1 MDSSKA
7 LINIFVIINGEKVK
21 DNNKDAFHKII
32 LKGIEVKNEFQEL
45 NFKIGNIDVN
55 LSIKIKNIFGG
66 KGFGSRMDMFKTK
79 TNTNES
85 AKVMTTGVSMKDR
98 LNLFNNRGIPQ
109 PQQAP
114 QNKPPPKKIR
124 PSMDFANKLMNNVG
138 APNKA
143 SNTIN
148 QNENKK
154 EEPSKEIKEKDNKN
168 NDKPIEKKNDVIK
181 EEVKNEEDKRNKID
195 ENQNDKKENVEESN
209 NQEQNNEEQ
218 KKEIQKIENK
228 EEEINDNNQK
238 EKDKNNIDNDKE
250 KTTEE
255 AAEGQLETPKEEN
268 DNQKNEDKN
277 ADQNEDNNLKKKE
290 AEEVIIENKNEN
302 KTLFSKA
309 NTFQPKDNLFNKRQ
323 SMQIPSISQINLSNK
338 VNLDSKEQPKKQVS
352 KKIDN
357 YKMLLGQR
365 LLGLPLRIPQK
376 ENTQK
381 KEEDKKN
388 ITSNPEENKSE
399 NNPTPTEPQSENPQ
413 NSITPTPIPNE
424 TPTPIENS
432 EEENPIDLIKKGSTN
447 CNEEAKISKENEL
460 QSSMT
465 IMRKSAQIN
474 SITIDDFDFEVLES
488 DSSQDSLIEGFLDP
502 VNYDK
507 YLSDLK
513 QQGKKEDPREAFCE
527 GFFIASYPRKDG
539 KVIEKSDGIPS
550 LCGHDECKVFYAM
563 KPEIVMRYPLKDTK
577 SLELNNLAATICFP
591 NGIKVCYSDNE
602 PPKKMEDYVT
612 QITNQKGERYYM
624 KTFHFYH
631 KMSNIEYGKIYDT
644 SPLKSYLVNCAD
656 TFSVLPE
663 NEIDERTNE
672 IQQKLDFCHEVGFR
686 DILYIPYCICLISKY
701 SYITE
706 LDKSINTI
714 YKIMKQEPNKLN
726 FVLNDLIMYLVHSV
740 PIPDKNMRVRFYI
753 PYNNEKMELLC
764 HKMDDLST
772 TNGKLIKLFDY
783 FHVDKI
789 IIIFRLLLSEK
800 KILFIHDDYTT
811 LSEISDFFISLLYP
825 FKWIHTYIPIMSDQM
840 LKYLETFL
848 PFVNGIHES
857 LMDSVEKIFIEG
869 EFEESEE
876 IFLVNIKKQEIT
888 LSKTKNKSKIGKYIQ
903 NNVLPLPFEK
913 DLKNKLT
920 KIYGKI
926 KDKKKLYN
934 SDRILYEKNIRDSF
948 IEVFVEMFYDYEKYV
963 GILDDDVIFN
973 KVLFMNSI
981 SKDKKFYDEFIDC
994 QLFQQFTQNIT
1005 KDGFSYF
1012 NKKIKEKKENDS
1024 KKKDNKNEKDMNI
1037 NQSSNKK
1044 EKENLYIIKPDYLG
1058 VKENDRQIIELT
1070 IKNDYNDIFDKND
1083 EDRILNE
1090 LYLIEP
1096 EKYNNSKC
1104 IIYLTPEKNE
1114 PNAEDNK
1121 IKLQEMTGTST
1132 GMKQRS
1138 TTIFLA
1144 GRELSEKQKDQIKEE
1159 IKDMVVKIFKS
1170 EIDSSEN
1177 KALKNEAFTNL
1188 NTDYG
1193 RAFFVSLISNKN
1205 NNIISLQE
1213 NSFNFL
1219 EAIIHGIFN
1228 LSLKL
1233 EETDQL
1239 ILEIIILIKSTKFFE
1254 TEKHKKDKKDKKGK
1268 KHDATHHITLFEK
1281 MKSKFQSYNKI
1292 NQKNLWK
1299 KWFELDLQ
1307 KKTEEVEEIDDK
1319 IKADTIV
1326 NVCKQMIDLEISK
1339 SIVKNVI
1346 DSINDSVFGSES
1358 ENYINTQEIY
1368 RNLITHSQYI
1378 SSTSKK

>member
-1 MDSSKA
+1 MGIKYIINNQNIYDGYWDAGNIDKNTDALKA

-181 EEVKNEEDKRNKID
+181 EEVKNEEDKRDKID

-250 KTTEE
+250 KATEE

-290 AEEVIIENKNEN
+290 ADEVIIENKNEN

-323 SMQIPSISQINLSNK
+323 SMQIPSISQISLSNK

-413 NSITPTPIPNE
+413 NSITPTPIPNA

-432 EEENPIDLIKKGSTN
+432 EEENPIDLIKKGSAN

-460 QSSMT
+460 HSSMT

-672 IQQKLDFCHEVGFR
+672 IQQKLDLCHEVGFR

-706 LDKSINTI
+706 LD
-714 YKIMKQEPNKLN
+714 
-726 FVLNDLIMYLVHSV
+726 
-740 PIPDKNMRVRFYI
+740 
-753 PYNNEKMELLC
+753 
-764 HKMDDLST
+764 
-772 TNGKLIKLFDY
+772 
-783 FHVDKI
+783 
-789 IIIFRLLLSEK
+789 
-800 KILFIHDDYTT
+800 
-811 LSEISDFFISLLYP
+811 
-825 FKWIHTYIPIMSDQM
+825 
-840 LKYLETFL
+840 
-848 PFVNGIHES
+848 
-857 LMDSVEKIFIEG
+857 
-869 EFEESEE
+869 
-876 IFLVNIKKQEIT
+876 
-888 LSKTKNKSKIGKYIQ
+888 
-903 NNVLPLPFEK
+903 
-913 DLKNKLT
+913 
-920 KIYGKI
+920 
-926 KDKKKLYN
+926 
-934 SDRILYEKNIRDSF
+934 
-948 IEVFVEMFYDYEKYV
+948 
-963 GILDDDVIFN
+963 
-973 KVLFMNSI
+973 
-981 SKDKKFYDEFIDC
+981 
-994 QLFQQFTQNIT
+994 
-1005 KDGFSYF
+1005 
-1012 NKKIKEKKENDS
+1012 
-1024 KKKDNKNEKDMNI
+1024 
-1037 NQSSNKK
+1037 
-1044 EKENLYIIKPDYLG
+1044 
-1058 VKENDRQIIELT
+1058 
-1070 IKNDYNDIFDKND
+1070 
-1083 EDRILNE
+1083 
-1090 LYLIEP
+1090 
-1096 EKYNNSKC
+1096 
-1104 IIYLTPEKNE
+1104 
-1114 PNAEDNK
+1114 
-1121 IKLQEMTGTST
+1121 
-1132 GMKQRS
+1132 
-1138 TTIFLA
+1138 
-1144 GRELSEKQKDQIKEE
+1144 
-1159 IKDMVVKIFKS
+1159 
-1170 EIDSSEN
+1170 
-1177 KALKNEAFTNL
+1177 
-1188 NTDYG
+1188 
-1193 RAFFVSLISNKN
+1193 
-1205 NNIISLQE
+1205 
-1213 NSFNFL
+1213 
-1219 EAIIHGIFN
+1219 
-1228 LSLKL
+1228 
-1233 EETDQL
+1233 
-1239 ILEIIILIKSTKFFE
+1239 
-1254 TEKHKKDKKDKKGK
+1254 
-1268 KHDATHHITLFEK
+1268 
-1281 MKSKFQSYNKI
+1281 
-1292 NQKNLWK
+1292 
-1299 KWFELDLQ
+1299 
-1307 KKTEEVEEIDDK
+1307 
-1319 IKADTIV
+1319 
-1326 NVCKQMIDLEISK
+1326 
-1339 SIVKNVI
+1339 
-1346 DSINDSVFGSES
+1346 
-1358 ENYINTQEIY
+1358 
-1368 RNLITHSQYI
+1368 
-1378 SSTSKK
+1378 

>member
-1 MDSSKA
+1 M
-7 LINIFVIINGEKVK
+7 
-21 DNNKDAFHKII
+21 
-32 LKGIEVKNEFQEL
+32 

-66 KGFGSRMDMFKTK
+66 KGFGSRMDMFKKK
-79 TNTNES
+79 TDTNES
-85 AKVMTTGVSMKDR
+85 AKIMTTGVSMKDR

-143 SNTIN
+143 PNTN
-148 QNENKK
+148 SQNENKK
-154 EEPSKEIKEKDNKN
+154 EEPSKEIKEKDIKN
-168 NDKPIEKKNDVIK
+168 NDKPKEKKNDEIK
-181 EEVKNEEDKRNKID
+181 EEVKNEENKGKKID
-195 ENQNDKKENVEESN
+195 ENQNDKKEKVEEPK
-209 NQEQNNEEQ
+209 NQEQNNQEEVIN
-218 KKEIQKIENK
+218 EIQKPEK
-228 EEEINDNNQK
+228 TEEIKENNQK
-238 EKDKNNIDNDKE
+238 EEDKNKNDDDNNKE
-250 KTTEE
+250 KATEKQ
-255 AAEGQLETPKEEN
+255 AEEQLEIPKEEN
-268 DNQKNEDKN
+268 NNQKEEDEN
-277 ADQNEDNNLKKKE
+277 IEQNQDNNSNKKKND
-290 AEEVIIENKNEN
+290 EVQKN
-302 KTLFSKA
+302 
-309 NTFQPKDNLFNKRQ
+309 NLYNKRQ
-323 SMQIPSISQINLSNK
+323 SVQIPSISQISLATK
-338 VNLDSKEQPKKQVS
+338 AKLESKEQPKKETS

-357 YKMLLGQR
+357 YKMLLAQKF
-365 LLGLPLRIPQK
+365 LGLPLRVPQNK
-376 ENTQK
+376 NIQ
-381 KEEDKKN
+381 KEEDK
-388 ITSNPEENKSE
+388 SNTTPKPEENKGE
-399 NNPTPTEPQSENPQ
+399 TTPTPEPQAETPQ
-413 NSITPTPIPNE
+413 NSIPSTPTPNVTPTPIQ
-424 TPTPIENS
+424 NS
-432 EEENPIDLIKKGSTN
+432 EEENPIDVIKK
-447 CNEEAKISKENEL
+447 ENVDE
-460 QSSMT
+460 SSQFR
-465 IMRKSAQIN
+465 MRKSAIIN
-474 SITIDDFDFEVLES
+474 SITIDDFDFEVVET
-488 DSSQDSLIEGFLDP
+488 DSSKDSLIEGFLDP
-502 VNYDK
+502 VHYDK

-527 GFFIASYPRKDG
+527 GFFIASYPRQDG

-563 KPEIVMRYPLKDTK
+563 KPEIVMRYPLKVTK

-602 PPKKMEDYVT
+602 PPKRMEDYVT

-631 KMSNIEYGKIYDT
+631 KMSNIEYGKIYNV
-644 SPLKSYLVNCAD
+644 SPLKSYLVNCTDA
-656 TFSVLPE
+656 FSVLPE
-663 NEIDERTNE
+663 NEIDERTKE
-672 IQQKLDFCHEVGFR
+672 IQQKLEFCHEIGFR

-726 FVLNDLIMYLVHSV
+726 FLLNDLIMYLVHSV

-783 FHVDKI
+783 FSYDKI
-789 IIIFRLLLSEK
+789 TTIFRLLLSEK

-857 LMDSVEKIFIEG
+857 LMDSVEKIFSEG
-869 EFEESEE
+869 EFEDSEE
-876 IFLVNIKKQEIT
+876 IFLINIKKQEIT
-888 LSKTKNKSKIGKYIQ
+888 LSKTKNKSKITKYIQ

-913 DLKNKLT
+913 DLKGKLYR
-920 KIYGKI
+920 IHSKI
-926 KDKKKLYN
+926 KDKKKLY
-934 SDRILYEKNIRDSF
+934 SSERIQLEKQIRDAF
-948 IEVFVEMFYDYEKYV
+948 IEVFVKMFQDYEKYV

-981 SKDKKFYDEFIDC
+981 SKDYKFYDEFIDC

-1012 NKKIKEKKENDS
+1012 NKKIKEQKENDS
-1024 KKKDNKNEKDMNI
+1024 KRKDKKNEKDMNERQSI
-1037 NQSSNKK
+1037 NK
-1044 EKENLYIIKPDYLG
+1044 KENLYIIKPDYLG
-1058 VKENDRQIIELT
+1058 VKENDRQIIEQT
-1070 IKNDYNDIFDKND
+1070 IKNDYKDIFDKNHD
-1083 EDRILNE
+1083 DRILNE

-1096 EKYNNSKC
+1096 EKYDNSKC

-1132 GMKQRS
+1132 GMKQKATS
-1138 TTIFLA
+1138 ILLS
-1144 GRELSEKQKDQIKEE
+1144 GGELSEKQKDQIKEE

-1170 EIDSSEN
+1170 EIDSSDN

-1213 NSFNFL
+1213 NSFYFL

-1228 LSLKL
+1228 LILKL
-1233 EETDQL
+1233 EETEQI

-1254 TEKHKKDKKDKKGK
+1254 TERKKKDKKDKKDK
-1268 KHDATHHITLFEK
+1268 KEKKQNDSKHLTLFEK

-1326 NVCKQMIDLEISK
+1326 NVCKEMIDLEISK

-1378 SSTSKK
+1378 SSTAKKL